1 MAELLTRS
9 IDAQRSDIVVAAL
22 PQRIA
27 LRTWGALAILCLG
40 AFLVVLDTTIVNIAI
55 PSIMTGLHSSL
66 DQVLWVLNA
75 YTLVFAALLI
85 TGGRLGDLYG
95 PRRLLIVGILV
106 FGGASVA
113 CALAPSAGI
122 LIAARVLQ
130 GVGGALMTPQT
141 LAMISLIMPANRR
154 GPAIGLWSGS
164 AGLAAAVGP
173 SLGGVLVTTAGW
185 RWVFLVNLPLGIVAI
200 AGAYLLLPSVV
211 SGRRHRLDVGGIVL
225 ASSGLLAIV
234 FGLVEGQRYGGTIT
248 GSITIPVVMAAGV
261 VL

>member
-1 MAELLTRS
+1 MAELSTRS
-9 IDAQRSDIVVAAL
+9 IEAARHEVVVVA
-22 PQRIA
+22 PHQQQVSV
-27 LRTWGALAILCLG
+27 RTWAALAILCLG

-75 YTLVFAALLI
+75 YTLVYAALLI

-95 PRRLLIVGILV
+95 PRRLLIAGILV

-141 LAMISLIMPANRR
+141 LAMIPAIVPANRR
-154 GPAIGLWSGS
+154 GRAIGLWSGS

-185 RWVFLVNLPLGIVAI
+185 RWVFLVNVPVGAIVI
-200 AGAYLLLPSVV
+200 AGAVAALRAVV
-211 SGRRHRLDVGGIVL
+211 ARRRHGGGDGGSVL
-225 ASSGLLAIV
+225 AGEAVLGVVRLNV
-234 FGLVEGQRYGGTIT
+234 QGQR
-248 GSITIPVVMAAGV
+248 
-261 VL
+261 

>member
-1 MAELLTRS
+1 MAELSTRS
-9 IDAQRSDIVVAAL
+9 IEAARNRVAVVAP
-22 PQRIA
+22 PQQQLSA
-27 LRTWGALAILCLG
+27 RTWAALAILCLG

-75 YTLVFAALLI
+75 YTLVYAALLI

-122 LIAARVLQ
+122 LVTARVLQ

-141 LAMISLIMPANRR
+141 LAMIPAIVPANRR
-154 GPAIGLWSGS
+154 GRAIGL
-164 AGLAAAVGP
+164 
-173 SLGGVLVTTAGW
+173 
-185 RWVFLVNLPLGIVAI
+185 
-200 AGAYLLLPSVV
+200 
-211 SGRRHRLDVGGIVL
+211 
-225 ASSGLLAIV
+225 
-234 FGLVEGQRYGGTIT
+234 
-248 GSITIPVVMAAGV
+248 
-261 VL
+261 

>member
-1 MAELLTRS
+1 MVELSTGS
-9 IDAQRSDIVVAAL
+9 IESRRKEVGVVAP
-22 PQRIA
+22 PQQQVSA
-27 LRTWGALAILCLG
+27 RTWAALAILCLG

-141 LAMISLIMPANRR
+141 LAMIPAIVPANRR
-154 GPAIGLWSGS
+154 GRAIGLWSGS
-164 AGLAAAVGP
+164 AGP
-173 SLGGVLVTTAGW
+173 
-185 RWVFLVNLPLGIVAI
+185 
-200 AGAYLLLPSVV
+200 AGARCPLLP
-211 SGRRHRLDVGGIVL
+211 
-225 ASSGLLAIV
+225 
-234 FGLVEGQRYGGTIT
+234 
-248 GSITIPVVMAAGV
+248 GV
-261 VL
+261 VCPPRGGGRVVFPDGSLVRAPPPRPGAP

>member
-1 MAELLTRS
+1 MS
-9 IDAQRSDIVVAAL
+9 
-22 PQRIA
+22 
-27 LRTWGALAILCLG
+27 
-40 AFLVVLDTTIVNIAI
+40 I

-130 GVGGALMTPQT
+130 GVRAAWVTPQA
-141 LAMISLIMPANRR
+141 LAWIPA
-154 GPAIGLWSGS
+154 
-164 AGLAAAVGP
+164 
-173 SLGGVLVTTAGW
+173 
-185 RWVFLVNLPLGIVAI
+185 
-200 AGAYLLLPSVV
+200 VV
-211 SGRRHRLDVGGIVL
+211 
-225 ASSGLLAIV
+225 
-234 FGLVEGQRYGGTIT
+234 
-248 GSITIPVVMAAGV
+248 P
-261 VL
+261 

>member
-1 MAELLTRS
+1 MEAARS
-9 IDAQRSDIVVAAL
+9 EVVVGGP
-22 PQRIA
+22 PQQQVSG
-27 LRTWGALAILCLG
+27 RTWAALAILCLG

-85 TGGRLGDLYG
+85 SGGRLGDLYG

-106 FGGASVA
+106 FGGASVV

-141 LAMISLIMPANRR
+141 LAMIPVIMPANRR
-154 GPAIGLWSGS
+154 GRAIGLWSGS
-164 AGLAAAVGP
+164 AGPAGAGGP
-173 SLGGVLVTTAGW
+173 SARG
-185 RWVFLVNLPLGIVAI
+185 
-200 AGAYLLLPSVV
+200 
-211 SGRRHRLDVGGIVL
+211 VGGYV
-225 ASSGLLAIV
+225 
-234 FGLVEGQRYGGTIT
+234 
-248 GSITIPVVMAAGV
+248 AGV
-261 VL
+261 A